1 MLTFQEL
8 IPGCVRASEFAPF
21 YLVFDDGKR
30 RLATDQEVAAVRAAQ
45 QEEQAKRQESDTAR
59 DDTKRALAALDTIIA
74 NAPSA
79 TTAQLR
85 TAAEQLAR
93 IAKHHILATLGR

>member
-45 QEEQAKRQESDTAR
+45 QGEQAKRQESDTAR
-59 DDTKRALAALDTIIA
+59 SEAKQAYSELQPLRSHKDPAIAL
-74 NAPSA
+74 
-79 TTAQLR
+79 
-85 TAAEQLAR
+85 LADVMC
-93 IAKHHILATLGR
+93 KHLIATLGR